1 MMLLSE
7 IIERLSEDVPAQD
20 GVPSASQYERA
31 VKDAVADFGRRA
43 GRVKRSTLNII
54 AGTASYD
61 LPDDFLSMI
70 AMSGIVSADGVLNTS
85 YGLIPVSAGFAES
98 FTIAN
103 RVITFSPTPTYSVSR
118 AYRYKAGWAISGA
131 DEQAG
136 YEDMSEDE
144 AAIVLLKA
152 KALAVGK
159 IAAAAAGEGG
169 FSYRQGDVTV
179 DLAGHVS
186 GLQASALAL
195 DTEYL
200 AAVEIYV
207 GTVLVM
213 G

>member
-1 MMLLSE
+1 MIYLAE
-7 IIERLSEDVPAQD
+7 IIERLEEDVPAQD
-20 GVPSASQYERA
+20 GVPSESQYERA

-43 GRVKRSTLNII
+43 GRVKLGTLNII

-70 AMSGIVSADGVLNTS
+70 ALTGIVSADGVLNTAQ
-85 YGLIPVSAGFAES
+85 GLIPVSTGFAEHY
-98 FTIAN
+98 TIAN
-103 RVITFSPTPTYSVSR
+103 RVITFSPTPTYSVGRS
-118 AYRYKAGWAISGA
+118 YRYKAGWAISGE
-131 DEQAG
+131 DDQSG

-159 IAAAAAGEGG
+159 IAAAAASEGG

-179 DLAGHVS
+179 DLSGHVS
-186 GLQASALAL
+186 GLRASALAL

>member
-1 MMLLSE
+1 MIYLAE
-7 IIERLSEDVPAQD
+7 IIERLTEDVPAQD
-20 GVPSASQYERA
+20 GVPSETQYERA

-70 AMSGIVSADGVLNTS
+70 AMSGIVGADGVLNTA
-85 YGLIPVSAGFAES
+85 YGLIPVSTGFAES

-103 RVITFSPTPTYSVSR
+103 RVITFSPTPSYNVSR
-118 AYRYKAGWAISGA
+118 AYRYKAGWAISGE
-131 DEQAG
+131 DELAG

-159 IAAAAAGEGG
+159 IASAAASEGG

-179 DLAGHVS
+179 DLSGHVS
-186 GLQASALAL
+186 GLQASVLAL